1 MSAVFRARSFVRR
14 FPLFCA
20 VLLAQLLILAAL
32 VAASL
37 RPLASLD
44 VPLDTLTET
53 ADGTARVSEPMMLP
67 SGGYRVTVCY
77 GVPKTQESTGALAT
91 LDFASAGNPAA
102 LRSDTITLTS
112 VYSTVTARLWVG
124 TAVTLDDLTMTV
136 TPAGDGQGD
145 ISLQSVT
152 LAEQP
157 VWRFVSL
164 VGWLLLY
171 CCGCFSLAGAAL
183 PGAAGACRHCWQAAS
198 CWPVCPILPT
208 SCTPV
213 TT

>member
-14 FPLFCA
+14 FPLFGA

-37 RPLASLD
+37 RPLVSLD

-136 TPAGDGQGD
+136 TPAGDGQGN

-157 VWRFVSL
+157 VWRLVSL
-164 VGWLLLY
+164 VGWLLL
-171 CCGCFSLAGAAL
+171 FVAADIL
-183 PGAAGACRHCWQAAS
+183 LWLFFLGRGRAPRGGWQAAS

-208 SCTPV
+208 SCTPA